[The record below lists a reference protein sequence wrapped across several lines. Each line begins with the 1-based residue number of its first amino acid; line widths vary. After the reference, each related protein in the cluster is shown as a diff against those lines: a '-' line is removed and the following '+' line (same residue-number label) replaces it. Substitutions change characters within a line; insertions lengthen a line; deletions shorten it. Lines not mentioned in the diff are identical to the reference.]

1 MSRIWRIKKNGKGI
15 LYLNGGYV
23 VSEWKNDLPV
33 GKGEFWYQNGKKKIN
48 LLASKNK
55 MVLFDNWYEILVK
68 FKSKWMYLQFMLYFI
83 EYIEFYLR
91 DYVMKIDNVSFSLF
105 L

>member
-1 MSRIWRIKKNGKGI
+1 MKYEGKWKKGYYHGEGIMYGNNNTVMYCGEFEESKKNGKGI

-55 MVLFDNWYEILVK
+55 MVLFDN
-68 FKSKWMYLQFMLYFI
+68 
-83 EYIEFYLR
+83 
-91 DYVMKIDNVSFSLF
+91 
-105 L
+105 

>member
-1 MSRIWRIKKNGKGI
+1 
-15 LYLNGGYV
+15 
-23 VSEWKNDLPV
+23 
-33 GKGEFWYQNGKKKIN
+33 
-48 LLASKNK
+48 